1 MPTRLDT
8 SSRDFAGEFGALLA
22 AKRETA
28 ARVDDSVSEIIGA
41 VRRDGDTAVLDFT
54 REFDGLDLKP
64 SEMRVGSQEFEAAEQ
79 SVPAEQRE
87 ALAAAAAR
95 ITAYHRR
102 QMPAGDQY
110 TDETGVQ
117 LGYRWTA
124 IQSVGVYTPGGK
136 AAYPSSVLMT
146 AIPAMVAGVDRLVM
160 VVPAP
165 GGGLNPLV
173 LLAAKEAGIED
184 VYKIGGAQAV
194 AALAYGTQTIAAVD
208 KIAGPG
214 NAYVAA
220 AKRQVFGVT
229 GIDMEAGPSEILIVA
244 DRQNDPGWIATDL
257 LAQAEHDE
265 AAQAILITD
274 DGAFADSVMASV
286 KTVLAGMGR
295 KAIAGASWRDHGV
308 IIVVGDLNEAPDLI
322 DRFAPEH
329 LELAVSNP
337 ERLAAR
343 VHNAGAIFLG
353 RFTPEAIGDYIAGP
367 SHVLPTGRSARYAS
381 GLSVFD
387 FLKRTSMVRCDEASI
402 RAVGPQAVTLAEAEG
417 LGAHARSVKLRLGTA
432 DGG

>member
-8 SSRDFAGEFGALLA
+8 SSQDFAGEFGALLA
-22 AKRETA
+22 AKRGTTA
-28 ARVDDSVSEIIGA
+28 SVEKSVSEIVGA

-54 REFDGLDLKP
+54 REFDGLDLEP
-64 SEMRVGSQEFEAAEQ
+64 SEMRFSAQEIDAAGQ
-79 SVPAEQRE
+79 SVTAEQRQ
-87 ALAAAAAR
+87 ALRAAAAR
-95 ITAYHRR
+95 ITAYHQR
-102 QMPAGDQY
+102 QIPAGDDY
-110 TDETGVQ
+110 TDDAGIQV
-117 LGYRWTA
+117 GYRWTA

-146 AIPAMVAGVDRLVM
+146 AIPAKVAGVDRLVM

-165 GGGLNPLV
+165 GGVLNPLV
-173 LLAAKEAGIED
+173 LVAAKEAGIEE

-194 AALAYGTQTIAAVD
+194 AALAYGTQTIPAVD

-244 DRQNDPGWIATDL
+244 DRQNDPDWIATDL
-257 LAQAEHDE
+257 LSQAEHDE

-274 DGAFADSVMASV
+274 DAAFADSVTASV
-286 KTVLAGMGR
+286 EAVLAGMGR

-308 IIVVGDLNEAPDLI
+308 VIVVGDLNEAAGLI

-337 ERLAAR
+337 DGIAAKVR
-343 VHNAGAIFLG
+343 NAGAIFLG
-353 RFTPEAIGDYIAGP
+353 RFTPEAIGDYVAGP

-387 FLKRTSMVRCDEASI
+387 FLKRTSMVQCDEAGI

-417 LGAHARSVKLRLGTA
+417 LGAHARSVRLRLGTGN
-432 DGG
+432 GG

>member
-8 SSRDFAGEFGALLA
+8 SSRDFAGEFGALIA

-28 ARVDDSVSEIIGA
+28 ARVDESVSGIIGA
-41 VRRDGDTAVLDFT
+41 VRRDGDSAVLDFT

-64 SEMRVGSQEFEAAEQ
+64 SEMRVGGQEFVAAEQ

-274 DGAFADSVMASV
+274 DGAFADSVTASV
-286 KTVLAGMGR
+286 KTVLAGLGR

-308 IIVVGDLNEAPDLI
+308 VIVVGDLNEAPDLI

-337 ERLAAR
+337 EGLAAK

-353 RFTPEAIGDYIAGP
+353 RFTPEAIGDYVAGP

-387 FLKRTSMVRCDEASI
+387 FLKRTSIVQCDEASI

>member
-8 SSRDFAGEFGALLA
+8 RSRDFAGEFGALIA

-28 ARVDDSVSEIIGA
+28 ARVDESVSGIIGA

-64 SEMRVGSQEFEAAEQ
+64 SEMRVGGQEFVAAEQ

-274 DGAFADSVMASV
+274 DGAFADSVTASV
-286 KTVLAGMGR
+286 KTVLAGLGR

-308 IIVVGDLNEAPDLI
+308 VIVVGDLNEAPDLI

-337 ERLAAR
+337 EGLAAK

-353 RFTPEAIGDYIAGP
+353 RFTPEAIGDYVAGP

-387 FLKRTSMVRCDEASI
+387 FLKRTSIVRCDEASI

>member
-8 SSRDFAGEFGALLA
+8 SSRDFAGEFGALIA

-28 ARVDDSVSEIIGA
+28 ARVDESVSGIIGA

-64 SEMRVGSQEFEAAEQ
+64 SEMRVGGQEFVAAEQ

-208 KIAGPG
+208 KIVGPG

-274 DGAFADSVMASV
+274 DGAFADSVTASV
-286 KTVLAGMGR
+286 KTVLAGLGR
-295 KAIAGASWRDHGV
+295 KAIAGASWRDH
-308 IIVVGDLNEAPDLI
+308 EW
-322 DRFAPEH
+322 
-329 LELAVSNP
+329 S
-337 ERLAAR
+337 
-343 VHNAGAIFLG
+343 
-353 RFTPEAIGDYIAGP
+353 
-367 SHVLPTGRSARYAS
+367 
-381 GLSVFD
+381 
-387 FLKRTSMVRCDEASI
+387 
-402 RAVGPQAVTLAEAEG
+402 
-417 LGAHARSVKLRLGTA
+417 
-432 DGG
+432 